1 MESEDAAL
9 PRRAV
14 GARDGLRDG
23 GECRAAG
30 RRNPA
35 ARVLTTRVLQS
46 IMERFPAAWVHQP
59 TAFTSPEPAEL
70 YNNVLAF
77 VVGPPGGAGGSPEP
91 PPRRELHIFQCHDVA
106 AQALVEELNA
116 LK

>member
-1 MESEDAAL
+1 
-9 PRRAV
+9 
-14 GARDGLRDG
+14 
-23 GECRAAG
+23 
-30 RRNPA
+30 
-35 ARVLTTRVLQS
+35 
-46 IMERFPAAWVHQP
+46 MERFPATWVHSP

-77 VVGPPGGAGGSPEP
+77 VVGAAAEGEAGAGSVRSAGAVSGAGGAGNA
-91 PPRRELHIFQCHDVA
+91 PRRELHIFQCHDVS

>member
-1 MESEDAAL
+1 
-9 PRRAV
+9 
-14 GARDGLRDG
+14 
-23 GECRAAG
+23 
-30 RRNPA
+30 
-35 ARVLTTRVLQS
+35 
-46 IMERFPAAWVHQP
+46 MERFPASWVHSP

-77 VVGPPGGAGGSPEP
+77 VVGAAAEGGGGGAAGAGAGAGA
-91 PPRRELHIFQCHDVA
+91 PRRELHIFQCHDVS